1 MDFIRLTS
9 FYACT
14 ISDREHFLPGLLIRR
29 IPTRRMDDTCQ
40 SDHSVSETALSVV
53 GLIHTAQH
61 AVVKCVANDSCPAF
75 LCLDTWQVSD

>member
-1 MDFIRLTS
+1 M
-9 FYACT
+9 
-14 ISDREHFLPGLLIRR
+14 
-29 IPTRRMDDTCQ
+29 

-53 GLIHTAQH
+53 GFIHTAQH